1 MGTWHVVK
9 QGEWLSQIAAQH
21 GISDGETIWNDPHNA
36 KIKQT
41 RSPEILFP
49 GDRLY
54 IPEKGSKTVSRATG
68 RQHTFVSKTP
78 TPETLRVKV
87 LNADGSPLAHQRFR
101 LTVGGQK
108 FAGVTTGDGEVVAA
122 GIAASGG
129 HAGMLDFYE
138 IGLTFPVAV
147 GHLNPAHEKKPA
159 DEAYYDDGVSGIQ
172 MRLANLGLDPGPPS
186 GVLGPQTRDALQRFQ
201 VTVMRRP
208 AEEATGELDAE
219 TRNAIIKA
227 YGC

>member
-9 QGEWLSQIAAQH
+9 QGDWLAQIAAH
-21 GISDGETIWNDPHNA
+21 YGVADGKTIWNDPHNA

-54 IPEKGSKTVSRATG
+54 IPDKASKAVARATG
-68 RQHTFVSKTP
+68 RQHDFVSKMP
-78 TPETLRVKV
+78 QPEALRVKV
-87 LNADGSPLAHQRFR
+87 LNADGTPLAHQKFR
-101 LTVGGQK
+101 LTVGGRK
-108 FAGVTTGDGEVVAA
+108 FSGVTTGDGEVVAS
-122 GIAASGG
+122 GIGASGG
-129 HAGMLDFYE
+129 HAGTLDFYE

-147 GHLNPAHEKKPA
+147 GHLNPAQEKKPA
-159 DEAYYDDGVSGIQ
+159 DGDHYDDGVSGIQ

-186 GVLGPQTRDALQRFQ
+186 GVLGPQTKSALQRFQ
-201 VTVMRRP
+201 ATVMRRP
-208 AEEATGELDAE
+208 AEKATGEMDAE
-219 TRNAIIKA
+219 TRSAIIKA